1 VGALAAFFLWTGR
14 RLRIPPFLRIFI
26 TLLVLLAYACT
37 VEDRPPIVRAVLMT
51 ALFLCAKLV
60 YRRMDLINLA
70 CVSALVI
77 LAVRPSEL
85 TDASFLLSF
94 SAIAAIGA
102 VAVPCIARSS
112 EPYRLALDHLADVT
126 RDVAHPPR
134 VIQFR
139 LEMRAAAA
147 WIAARLPRF
156 SAPTV
161 SGLMIQPLRAA
172 LYFWEIAFLSAILQ
186 LGMLPPMAFYFHRVT
201 LVGPLANIPALLL
214 TGLAVPLGFITL
226 GASLVSF
233 RIATGMAKLLGI
245 ILSLLDASVRWLA
258 G

>member
-1 VGALAAFFLWTGR
+1 
-14 RLRIPPFLRIFI
+14 
-26 TLLVLLAYACT
+26 
-37 VEDRPPIVRAVLMT
+37 
-51 ALFLCAKLV
+51 
-60 YRRMDLINLA
+60 MDLLNLA

-77 LAVRPSEL
+77 LAVRPSEV

-102 VAVPCIARSS
+102 VAVPCMARSS
-112 EPYRLALDHLADVT
+112 EPYRLALDHLSDVT

-156 SAPTV
+156 SPPTV
-161 SGLMIQPLRAA
+161 AGLLIQPLRAA

-201 LVGPLANIPALLL
+201 LVGSLANIPALLL